1 MISGD
6 SEDDK
11 DNNNDEDVGG
21 WRWGCNDEDD
31 GDDIL
36 LVRSNFLYLFLKKM
50 MKFYDKRWKK
60 WKIFWE

>member
-1 MISGD
+1 MTSGD

-11 DNNNDEDVGG
+11 DNNNDEDAGG

-36 LVRSNFLYLFLKKM
+36 LVRSNFLYLFLHCEDIWNVDDEAQ
-50 MKFYDKRWKK
+50 DKR
-60 WKIFWE
+60 